1 MPHNKWPMTLGSILS
16 PGPSW
21 HTTTQYDRYFPK
33 KVFIAILST
42 FSESPMSQWPEWCKL
57 THCRIINASNTKD
70 LRFKLTPYFP
80 QNLFCTRIFF
90 APFFHIQ
97 YNHHIWGNLWIPHPK
112 SPTFNSAAFTS
123 ETSACPAV
131 TADPST
137 KPSWEVPSKSL
148 RLNRSQVRGEV
159 LQGVDLF
166 LKVGYSSVLLKV
178 QVLSK
183 FH

>member
-1 MPHNKWPMTLGSILS
+1 MSNTKSKLTHTFPNITMPHNKWPMTLGSILS

-80 QNLFCTRIFF
+80 QNLFCARIFF
-90 APFFHIQ
+90 APFFHQ
-97 YNHHIWGNLWIPHPK
+97 NERKWRPK
-112 SPTFNSAAFTS
+112 RP
-123 ETSACPAV
+123 
-131 TADPST
+131 
-137 KPSWEVPSKSL
+137 
-148 RLNRSQVRGEV
+148 
-159 LQGVDLF
+159 QG
-166 LKVGYSSVLLKV
+166 KEMKV
-178 QVLSK
+178 QEAKMEGNESPKGQNERKWRLGRQK
-183 FH
+183 